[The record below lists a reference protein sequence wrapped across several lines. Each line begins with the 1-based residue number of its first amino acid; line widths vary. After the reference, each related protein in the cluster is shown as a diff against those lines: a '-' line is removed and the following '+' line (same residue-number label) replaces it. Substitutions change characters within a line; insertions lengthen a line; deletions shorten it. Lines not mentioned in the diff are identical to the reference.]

1 MTEILQGDV
10 KVPGL
15 GKTKKLY
22 VFVPAGIAAAFVA
35 WKWYQASQDSAPASG
50 ADGYYSTDQS
60 ELGLSTTG
68 GATNVSGNT
77 GNTETDGTQP
87 DSIDTNAE
95 WTNKAVELLANAGYD
110 PAVVYAALGEFL
122 GRRALDKTEAS
133 IARAALAAA
142 GQPPEGRPWTVLEE
156 ATTGGTGTPAAPTG
170 LKVTSTTASS
180 VSLSWSA
187 VAGAGS
193 YQVYRDGSS
202 VGSATSTS
210 YTSSGLKAATP
221 YKFAVLAVGTTGK
234 SGPKS
239 GEVSAKTSAAPATS
253 TPKPSTGSKV
263 PSHYTVIA
271 RPGDSISK
279 IAARYHQSWQKVW
292 DFNLKYR
299 DAKTAKTMKDRGPDK
314 IFAGTRIWV
323 QK

>member
-22 VFVPAGIAAAFVA
+22 VFVPAGLAAAFVA
-35 WKWYQASQDSAPASG
+35 WKWYQASQDSAPAPG

-68 GATNVSGNT
+68 GTSNVSGNT
-77 GNTETDGTQP
+77 GSTETDGTQP

-187 VAGAGS
+187 VAGAGL

-202 VGSATSTS
+202 VGSASSTS
-210 YTSSGLKAATP
+210 YTSSGLKAATS
-221 YKFAVLAVGTTGK
+221 YRFAVLAVGTTGK

-239 GEVSAKTSAAPATS
+239 GEVSGKTATAPK
-253 TPKPSTGSKV
+253 TPVPTPTPGSKV
-263 PSHYTVIA
+263 PAHHTAIA

-279 IAARYHQSWQKVW
+279 IAARYHKSWQSVW
-292 DFNLKYR
+292 EFNLKYR
-299 DAKTAKTMKDRGPDK
+299 DPKTVKVMKDRGPNK
-314 IFAGTRIWV
+314 IYAGTRIWV